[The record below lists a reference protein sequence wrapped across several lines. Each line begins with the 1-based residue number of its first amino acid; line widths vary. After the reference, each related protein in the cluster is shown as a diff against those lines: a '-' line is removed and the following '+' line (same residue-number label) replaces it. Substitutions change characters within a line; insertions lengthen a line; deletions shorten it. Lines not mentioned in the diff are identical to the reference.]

1 MSQKIILSAHYFP
14 CIAYFAYLVK
24 NPSVFIDLGEH
35 FIKQSY
41 RNRCIIYTSNGPLT
55 MSIPVIKKNNT
66 AMKDV
71 LIDRKENWKI
81 KHWRA
86 ISSAYSSSPFFEFY
100 SDLLKEVL
108 FKEYTS
114 LTDLNKSLLNHL
126 CSELDIPIRYEYS
139 DAYIETNQSKS
150 DLRTTLHPKK
160 ATPDAL
166 VFPRY
171 IQTFET
177 KHGFQRNLSILD
189 LLFHEG
195 PESKNYLAQVLK

>member
-139 DAYIETNQSKS
+139 VAYIETNQSKA

-166 VFPRY
+166 AFPRY